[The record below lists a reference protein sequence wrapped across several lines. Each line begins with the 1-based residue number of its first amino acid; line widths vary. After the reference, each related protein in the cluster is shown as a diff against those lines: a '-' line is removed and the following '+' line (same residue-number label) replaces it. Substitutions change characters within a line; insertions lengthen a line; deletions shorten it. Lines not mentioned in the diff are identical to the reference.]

1 MRFKDM
7 TLGTKLI
14 TMTTLFV
21 LLNSIG
27 LSLIAYSTARASL
40 EKEISASL
48 VSMAGEGARYVR
60 SRLDTYIAA
69 IEGVTGHPDI
79 KSMDWNLQQPL
90 LGAEMVRFGYQGLGI
105 VGSDGTVR
113 YHDNTTGRL
122 GENEF
127 VQKAFDGATN
137 ISDVIVDPV
146 TGDAYILLC
155 APIKL
160 GVNVPAVLVARLD
173 GAFLSR
179 ITDRIKYGEN
189 GYSYIINE
197 EGDLIAHPERDFV
210 LEKRNFISESG
221 TDPEFGGIAEMMS
234 MMTEGETGLGSYR
247 FNGNSLIFG
256 YAPIQRTGWSIAVG
270 ADQGEVF
277 EGIGVLRFRMLL
289 FLAVALSV
297 VLVLTVLFSRRLAGP
312 IVHVKNILKDIS
324 EGEGDLTRTLPVDGN
339 DEIGR
344 MSYYFNLTFEKLC
357 KLIGIIQTQAGM
369 LQSSGAEMSDSMSRT
384 ASAVK
389 QISDNIQGVKNRI
402 VNQAAGVEE
411 SNATMQ
417 SISSTISS
425 LNGNIEELSAGI
437 IESSASITE
446 MIANIESVG
455 AILKKNSVNV
465 EELIGA
471 ADRGQEGISNV
482 SQNIQT
488 IAQESE
494 GLLQASSIIA
504 GIAGKTNLLAM
515 NAAIEAAHAGDAGR
529 GFAVVADE
537 IRKLAENSGSQ
548 AKTITRVLKSLKGS
562 IDTVSESSENTLRQ
576 FDSIV
581 SMIRRVGEQEG
592 IINSAMQEQS
602 SGSQQILEALNE
614 ITSVT
619 EIVKDR
625 SNEILLGSR
634 DVLEEMNQL
643 AVVTQEISSTMNEM
657 AVSTGEINN
666 AVQHADRKSD
676 ENKESIDTLTGEIG
690 KFRV

>member
-1 MRFKDM
+1 
-7 TLGTKLI
+7 
-14 TMTTLFV
+14 
-21 LLNSIG
+21 
-27 LSLIAYSTARASL
+27 
-40 EKEISASL
+40 
-48 VSMAGEGARYVR
+48 
-60 SRLDTYIAA
+60 
-69 IEGVTGHPDI
+69 
-79 KSMDWNLQQPL
+79 
-90 LGAEMVRFGYQGLGI
+90 
-105 VGSDGTVR
+105 
-113 YHDNTTGRL
+113 
-122 GENEF
+122 

-137 ISDVIVDPV
+137 ISDVIVNPG
-146 TGDAYILLC
+146 TGDAYIMLC
-155 APIKL
+155 TPIKT
-160 GVNVPAVLVARLD
+160 GIDISAVLVARLD

-179 ITDRIKYGEN
+179 ITDRIKYGKN

-197 EGDLIAHPERDFV
+197 EGFLMAHPETGFV
-210 LEKRNFISESG
+210 LEKRNFISESR
-221 TDPEFGGIAEMMS
+221 TDPEFSGIAGMMREMA
-234 MMTEGETGLGSYR
+234 GGGTGLGSYR
-247 FNGNSLIFG
+247 FNGSSLIFG
-256 YAPIQRTGWSIAVG
+256 YAPVQRTGWSIAVG
-270 ADQGEVF
+270 ADRGEVF

-289 FLAVALSV
+289 FLAVALST
-297 VLVLTVLFSRRLAGP
+297 VLGLTVLFSRRLAGP

-357 KLIGIIQTQAGM
+357 RLIGLIQAQAGM
-369 LQSSGAEMSDSMSRT
+369 LQSTGAEMAESMSRT
-384 ASAVK
+384 AEAVN

-417 SISSTISS
+417 SISTTIGN

-455 AILKKNSVNV
+455 AILKKNSANV
-465 EELIGA
+465 EELIEA
-471 ADRGQEGISNV
+471 ADRGQEGIGNV
-482 SQNIQT
+482 SRSIQT

-504 GIAGKTNLLAM
+504 GIAGRTNLLAM
-515 NAAIEAAHAGDAGR
+515 NAAIEAAHAGDSGR

-576 FDSIV
+576 FDSMV
-581 SMIRRVGEQEG
+581 SMIRRVGEQES

-602 SGSQQILEALNE
+602 SGSRQILEALNE

-625 SNEILLGSR
+625 SSEILLGSR
-634 DVLEEMNQL
+634 DVLNEMTQL
-643 AVVTQEISSTMNEM
+643 AAVTQEISGTMNEM

-676 ENKESIDTLTGEIG
+676 ENKESIDTLTAEIG
-690 KFRV
+690 KFKV